1 MKSALV
7 CVLIGSLA
15 APSVSFAGQE
25 RTWSRVRYWRPGVEV
40 TVWTSHPEP
49 IRRHFI
55 RADDDEATLLN
66 LLDPALPSD
75 VAKLLRR
82 TIAEHPDYFPAPEG
96 KTLQLDSRVTLGTD
110 GLFVA
115 GQKIA
120 EYDQVVERILR
131 GDVENG
137 TVQLELKPGM
147 RASTKVLIGVA
158 IGIGVPMLL
167 YGIACASAP
176 RGCD

>member
-1 MKSALV
+1 MKSAFV
-7 CVLIGSLA
+7 CALIASLA
-15 APSVSFAGQE
+15 AQSASLAAQE
-25 RTWSRVRYWRPGVEV
+25 RTWSKVRNWRTGAEV
-40 TVWTSHPEP
+40 TVRTSHPEP

-66 LLDPALPSD
+66 LFDPALPSD

-82 TIAEHPDYFPAPEG
+82 TIVEHPDYFPAPEG
-96 KTLQLDSRVTLGTD
+96 KTFQLDSRVSLGAD

-131 GDVENG
+131 ADVEGGAVSLEVKRGWSTSKQILVTLGAVWAAGALIAIIG
-137 TVQLELKPGM
+137 TAGQP
-147 RASTKVLIGVA
+147 
-158 IGIGVPMLL
+158 
-167 YGIACASAP
+167 
-176 RGCD
+176 